1 MDGRKNLP
9 EEGELLI
16 CTITNIQYH
25 SVFAKIEAYGS
36 TGMIHISEI
45 AAGRIRN
52 INDYVKVGKVV
63 VCKVLRIHPERGHID
78 LSLRRVTESQRREK
92 INDLKREGQAKS
104 IIDFV
109 AKDLKVDSI
118 KLNEEVS
125 VKLLEKARTVFLAF
139 EDVVEKKIPLS
150 EYGITGKVQEKLE
163 EIIKQ
168 RIKPKEVLIKGD
180 LELRSY
186 DPDGLSIVKA
196 ALKLGIKEKGTDIR
210 YLGGGKYKLE
220 VNAKEYKTAEATLK
234 KSVDSI
240 VSYMKDN
247 GGQAKFTRDGKSKQ

>member
-1 MDGRKNLP
+1 MSLYISIFTRTGNQ
-9 EEGELLI
+9 EESFI
-16 CTITNIQYH
+16 KA
-25 SVFAKIEAYGS
+25 S
-36 TGMIHISEI
+36 
-45 AAGRIRN
+45 
-52 INDYVKVGKVV
+52 
-63 VCKVLRIHPERGHID
+63 
-78 LSLRRVTESQRREK
+78 
-92 INDLKREGQAKS
+92 EGQAKS